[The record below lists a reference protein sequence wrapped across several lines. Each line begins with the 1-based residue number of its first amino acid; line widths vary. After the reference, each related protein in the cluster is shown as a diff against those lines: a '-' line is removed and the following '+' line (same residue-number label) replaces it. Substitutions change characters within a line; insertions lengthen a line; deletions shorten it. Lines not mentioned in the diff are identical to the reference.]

1 MIFQLLLSTCEKF
14 ACNSRIVYLIIYW
27 QMLGAGAERC
37 GEHSGAPRSRLLRRW
52 AASCALGQLMEVVV
66 TASSSSVL
74 DSGSRPCL
82 L

>member
-1 MIFQLLLSTCEKF
+1 MQFTHC
-14 ACNSRIVYLIIYW
+14 VYLIIYW

-37 GEHSGAPRSRLLRRW
+37 GEQSGARWCRLLRRW
-52 AASCALGQLMEVVV
+52 AASCALGQLMEVV